1 MNGRKLALG
10 LAAAATSLV
19 ALVLGAR
26 LLAGNPSGPPESS
39 YATTPGGVA
48 AYAEL
53 LARTGVRVE
62 RVRESPAQA
71 QADLRPIE
79 TVFALGATALSRAD
93 AKALRSFVEE
103 GGRLVVSGKLARKG
117 WIAALLDSP
126 PSWSSERLPVSRP
139 LASSETT
146 AGISRVESA
155 SPGSWTSPGGGRALL
170 GSGDRS
176 LLVEATRGRGT
187 IDLLATASPLTNEL
201 LAKADNAALGVRLA
215 GPPQLRELGKTDTLG
230 LAVFLE
236 GIHGYAPASGLA
248 ALPDRFRWAFALFAL
263 AAVVFVAARFRRL
276 GPPELAA
283 RPLPPARIEYVES
296 IARSVALTRDRADAL
311 EPLRLA
317 SRKQL
322 ATVGGVADEDEA
334 LRGTAR
340 ELGFE
345 RDVGALLVPALKDES
360 VLALGRT
367 AAKIRRMH
375 GGRRAGE

>member
-1 MNGRKLALG
+1 MSGRRLALG
-10 LAAAATSLV
+10 LGAAAASLI

-39 YATTPGGVA
+39 YATTPEGVA

-53 LARTGVRVE
+53 LARAGVRVE
-62 RVRESPAQA
+62 RVRESPAHA
-71 QADLRPIE
+71 ALSPGY
-79 TVFALGATALSRAD
+79 TVFALGASSLLRAD
-93 AKALRSFVEE
+93 ADALRRFVTE
-103 GGRLVVSGKLARKG
+103 GGVLVVSGDLKRSG
-117 WIAALLDSP
+117 WIGRLLDDP
-126 PSWSSERLPVSRP
+126 PTWSSRRLPTSRP
-139 LASSETT
+139 LASSDTT
-146 AGISRVESA
+146 AGLAQVKSA
-155 SPGSWTSPGGGRALL
+155 APGSWSAPGQGRALLGAGGRALL
-170 GSGDRS
+170 VVAPIGEGD
-176 LLVEATRGRGT
+176 
-187 IDLLATASPLTNEL
+187 IDFLATASPLTNAL
-201 LAKADNAALGVRLA
+201 LAKGDNAALGLRLA
-215 GPPQLRELGKTDTLG
+215 GPPRADGVIRKSG
-230 LAVFLE
+230 LVTHVVFLE

-263 AAVVFVAARFRRL
+263 AAAVFVAARFRRL

-345 RDVGALLVPALKDES
+345 RDVGSLLVPAGDDAS